1 MIIAKN
7 QSYRSAKKRGL
18 FGSKNLS
25 ERALCDAEVFPRLSF
40 FLRTVWC
47 LDGWLAGCAPLA
59 AAGGSSATAIMPGKD
74 GRTDHDDDVGSI
86 FFCCFLNAA
95 IADLLPSGSG
105 NGESA
110 SASSTPPS

>member
-1 MIIAKN
+1 M
-7 QSYRSAKKRGL
+7 R
-18 FGSKNLS
+18 
-25 ERALCDAEVFPRLSF
+25 DAEVFPRLSF
-40 FLRTVWC
+40 FSEQFGIWMVGR
-47 LDGWLAGCAPLA
+47 LAGCAPLA
-59 AAGGSSATAIMPGKD
+59 AAGSSATAIMPGKD

-110 SASSTPPS
+110 SASSVALP